1 MSLEPDRAAPLARVL
16 LVGFMGSGKSTVGR
30 ALADALDWTFVDFDE
45 EIAKAEGLP
54 VPEIFQAKGERYF
67 REVEAR
73 VGKGLLHRSRVVLA
87 SGGGWAAT
95 PGRLDEVPPGTETF
109 WLRVSAEEAVRRA
122 ATEPGS
128 RPLLAGPAPLE
139 RAAALLRER
148 ASLYRAAG
156 TAVDTSHRSV
166 DDVTTEILRVL
177 SERHPEVPRS

>member
-1 MSLEPDRAAPLARVL
+1 MSPEADPPAPLERVL

-30 ALADALDWTFVDFDE
+30 GLAAALGWTFVDFDE
-45 EIAKAEGLP
+45 EVAKAEGLP
-54 VPEIFQAKGERYF
+54 VPEIFQDKGEPYF

-73 VGKGLLHRSRVVLA
+73 VGKQLLERSRVVLA
-87 SGGGWAAT
+87 SGGGWAAV

-109 WLRVSAEEAVRRA
+109 WLRVSVEEAVRRA
-122 ATEPGS
+122 ASEPGS
-128 RPLLAGPAPLE
+128 RPLLAGQAPLE

-148 ASLYRAAG
+148 EPLYRAAG
-156 TAVDTSHRSV
+156 TTVDTSHRSV